1 MATHDLGTVDE
12 FPLGEPRMVRI
23 DKREILVVRTG
34 DSVCHAV
41 NDACPHYGASLAAG
55 TVDGTML
62 PSKPQEYV
70 YGLDKGVV
78 RCPWHGWEFRLHDGA
93 AVGRPEQLKIRTYEV
108 AVVDDRVVL
117 TV

>member
-1 MATHDLGTVDE
+1 MVEHDLGPVED
-12 FPLGEPRMVRI
+12 FPVGKAKMVKV
-23 DKREILVVRTG
+23 DKREILVVRG
-34 DSVCHAV
+34 DGEQCYAL

-55 TVDGTML
+55 TIDGTML

-108 AVVDDRVVL
+108 RVVDDRVLLSV
-117 TV
+117 